1 MSNELQKLKAVQ
13 VHMKQR
19 IEQLEKEL
27 EELRNL
33 PEEEEI
39 FVSTSSPE
47 DVYAAF
53 TDKSRAAWDCNEAGV
68 EYCSVKLHRGPRK

>member
-33 PEEEEI
+33 PEEEKI
-39 FVSTSSPE
+39 YVSTDSP
-47 DVYAAF
+47 DNVYAAF
-53 TDKSRAAWDCNEAGV
+53 TDRHRADIDCKDAGV
-68 EYCSVKLHRGPRK
+68 TWCAVTLYRGPRK